1 MGECSASCVQWA
13 GVRKTSVSVCKMC
26 AGEAGGSPRPIVG
39 TVDEGC
45 GGDSTTACV
54 QHVDE
59 QRDVG
64 RVESE
69 EASRHDSRGNSRN
82 HS

>member
-1 MGECSASCVQWA
+1 MGECSASGVQWA
-13 GVRKTSVSVCKMC
+13 GVHKKSVSVCKMC

-59 QRDVG
+59 QRDAG

-69 EASRHDSRGNSRN
+69 EAPRHYFQ
-82 HS
+82 

>member
-1 MGECSASCVQWA
+1 
-13 GVRKTSVSVCKMC
+13 MC

-59 QRDVG
+59 QRDAG

-69 EASRHDSRGNSRN
+69 EASRHYFQ
-82 HS
+82 

>member
-1 MGECSASCVQWA
+1 MGECSAGGVQW
-13 GVRKTSVSVCKMC
+13 GWRVQESVSVCKMC
-26 AGEAGGSPRPIVG
+26 AGEAGGSLRPIVG

-59 QRDVG
+59 QRDAG
-64 RVESE
+64 RVESK
-69 EASRHDSRGNSRN
+69 EAPRHYFQ
-82 HS
+82 

>member
-1 MGECSASCVQWA
+1 MGECSAGGVQW
-13 GVRKTSVSVCKMC
+13 GWRVQESVSVCKMC

-59 QRDVG
+59 QRDAG

-69 EASRHDSRGNSRN
+69 EASRHYFQ
-82 HS
+82 

>member
-1 MGECSASCVQWA
+1 MLGPERLDSSCCQMM
-13 GVRKTSVSVCKMC
+13 S

-59 QRDVG
+59 KRDAG

-69 EASRHDSRGNSRN
+69 EASRHYFQ
-82 HS
+82 

>member
-1 MGECSASCVQWA
+1 MQRQRRAVGWRAEEKCERVQE
-13 GVRKTSVSVCKMC
+13 C

-59 QRDVG
+59 QRDAG

-69 EASRHDSRGNSRN
+69 EAPRHYFQ
-82 HS
+82 

>member
-1 MGECSASCVQWA
+1 MQWA
-13 GVRKTSVSVCKMC
+13 GVRKKSVSVCKMC

-59 QRDVG
+59 QRDAG
-64 RVESE
+64 RVESK
-69 EASRHDSRGNSRN
+69 EAPRHYFQ
-82 HS
+82 